1 MINLADG
8 LQSLQDS
15 IKPPRE
21 VVSLDTLKKKE
32 KEKIMAAFK
41 RGRESAEDFYKGS
54 VEPGLIKRKKIYDAP
69 KEFYRKKFPNLSEL
83 SDWISRDVKTTIDW
97 MLPSIMEVFIGTDD
111 PCDIQG
117 QNLDDDVAAKK
128 LQSVVKY
135 QINKKNDYFRFL
147 YSFIKEGLIT
157 NLGVAKVYW
166 SRDETRTEM
175 KVMVDSS
182 NIEQF
187 LQLAQ
192 MGQIEIKEMLII
204 EGIGGIIKYDDI
216 QVHFNAP
223 VIENMSPSELRFTP
237 DGTSL
242 QSSKFVAQRK
252 IVKGDYLKRK
262 EQEGLFQDVDKAIR
276 AADDT
281 SRTGYEQYTNKHI
294 DSYARNL
301 SDDDLASKDV
311 ELYEAY
317 LNVDYNNDG
326 ILEKVIVHAVGDTPI
341 SIQENTFR
349 SIPFFTFSP
358 EPDPYTAFGESSYA
372 DTLEQLQDLKT
383 ALIRQVLVAVGKNN
397 RPQRFVAEQNVDLNA
412 LVDGDEIIPVRD
424 GNPAESVMISPHIPI
439 DPSTMTL
446 VQYAQN
452 EIESQSGSTRY
463 NQGLDSNSLNKML
476 DIETPVPMAD
486 GSYKLLKDIV
496 DGDRII
502 GRNGKPTTVLKA
514 HKIHYPERA
523 YNMTFAS
530 GEVICA
536 GGEHLWTI
544 TTQHGATKTL
554 DTDSLYE
561 YICNTK
567 ANLYIPRATCIDFE
581 SKQKLPLDPYLL
593 GVYLGDGHRHTCR
606 ITTPDNEI
614 IEYIEAWCKS
624 HSNNIAPAKTGQ
636 NSGLAT
642 TYSITGGLWSILREM
657 KILQYKNDEKTV
669 KHIPEEYFHASYK
682 DRLELLRGLMD
693 TDGCHHSGALC
704 VFSQKEGRLL
714 EDVFRLIRSLG
725 MWPTR
730 HLVDPGEK
738 FAKDDVSY
746 YNLHFSAI
754 VNPFKISRKADKWK
768 PRTRCHDKQKIVSI
782 EPTQIRLMRCLTVDA
797 EDGLFCVGECFTV
810 THNTASGI
818 ASIMGAA
825 DKKMKLLARIF
836 AECAWVPIIKH
847 IIKLDQ
853 QFLDPYQQF
862 RLNDE
867 MVSIS
872 PQELDIDYDLV
883 VNTGAG
889 AATKEA
895 QMNYLIMIMQQLYPS
910 LQQMG
915 VVVEK
920 SWYETAK
927 DLLEK
932 MGIRNVQNY
941 LVDPDSDAWKQAQ
954 QQKAQ
959 AAQEAEQKALDTQL
973 MLQKVKLES
982 ELQRQSIPRM
992 TLNYKDL
999 PVEAKQTAVYQ
1010 YLKDRVPE
1018 ADIWV
1023 KELMELGVTKNA
1035 ERNTALQNGA
1045 GQSKYPESQYGK
1057 RGQQNAGN
1065 PQ

>member
-1 MINLADG
+1 M
-8 LQSLQDS
+8 
-15 IKPPRE
+15 
-21 VVSLDTLKKKE
+21 
-32 KEKIMAAFK
+32 
-41 RGRESAEDFYKGS
+41 
-54 VEPGLIKRKKIYDAP
+54 
-69 KEFYRKKFPNLSEL
+69 
-83 SDWISRDVKTTIDW
+83 
-97 MLPSIMEVFIGTDD
+97 
-111 PCDIQG
+111 
-117 QNLDDDVAAKK
+117 
-128 LQSVVKY
+128 
-135 QINKKNDYFRFL
+135 
-147 YSFIKEGLIT
+147 
-157 NLGVAKVYW
+157 
-166 SRDETRTEM
+166 
-175 KVMVDSS
+175 
-182 NIEQF
+182 
-187 LQLAQ
+187 
-192 MGQIEIKEMLII
+192 
-204 EGIGGIIKYDDI
+204 
-216 QVHFNAP
+216 
-223 VIENMSPSELRFTP
+223 
-237 DGTSL
+237 
-242 QSSKFVAQRK
+242 
-252 IVKGDYLKRK
+252 
-262 EQEGLFQDVDKAIR
+262 
-276 AADDT
+276 
-281 SRTGYEQYTNKHI
+281 
-294 DSYARNL
+294 
-301 SDDDLASKDV
+301 
-311 ELYEAY
+311 YEAY

-397 RPQRFVAEQNVDLNA
+397 RPQRFVAEQNIDMDA

-463 NQGLDSNSLNKML
+463 NQGLDSNSLNK
-476 DIETPVPMAD
+476 
-486 GSYKLLKDIV
+486 
-496 DGDRII
+496 
-502 GRNGKPTTVLKA
+502 
-514 HKIHYPERA
+514 
-523 YNMTFAS
+523 
-530 GEVICA
+530 
-536 GGEHLWTI
+536 
-544 TTQHGATKTL
+544 
-554 DTDSLYE
+554 
-561 YICNTK
+561 
-567 ANLYIPRATCIDFE
+567 
-581 SKQKLPLDPYLL
+581 
-593 GVYLGDGHRHTCR
+593 
-606 ITTPDNEI
+606 
-614 IEYIEAWCKS
+614 
-624 HSNNIAPAKTGQ
+624 
-636 NSGLAT
+636 
-642 TYSITGGLWSILREM
+642 
-657 KILQYKNDEKTV
+657 
-669 KHIPEEYFHASYK
+669 
-682 DRLELLRGLMD
+682 
-693 TDGCHHSGALC
+693 
-704 VFSQKEGRLL
+704 
-714 EDVFRLIRSLG
+714 
-725 MWPTR
+725 
-730 HLVDPGEK
+730 
-738 FAKDDVSY
+738 
-746 YNLHFSAI
+746 
-754 VNPFKISRKADKWK
+754 
-768 PRTRCHDKQKIVSI
+768 
-782 EPTQIRLMRCLTVDA
+782 
-797 EDGLFCVGECFTV
+797 
-810 THNTASGI
+810 TASGI

-1045 GQSKYPESQYGK
+1045 EQSKYPESQYGK